1 MLEDEARHHPEPLES
16 EVAAGEGELSSG
28 DVAAFIEALL
38 AILEGGEH
46 EKVGALVE
54 PRLAQPDAVHD
65 AIAKCQFGH
74 GAPRRG
80 VHRRAGGLAASGKTF
95 RVKKMTARPHR
106 HNSPKRTIK
115 RPAGLVS
122 RLLDSHPLPE
132 MRAFKYDVAIS
143 ATEFDALAATELK
156 RRLEHVLAKG
166 VHPGAPIGAT
176 PAIAAAARKALEK
189 EARVVVVLHQRLWGV
204 ASNGDAAAI
213 KTRVGTAKRKDL
225 VIVPIDS
232 SPVPSWLKGVVVKA
246 AGSPTSA
253 AVIDAVV
260 AAVTAS
266 GGAPKRLT
274 EAAIAARLADEET
287 RARAR
292 ASFLSSQR
300 AFALINRELD
310 ALSNTVL
317 KLCQAP
323 GTLPDGLSPQVR
335 RTPDRY
341 TVQIGP
347 VGLSFSWIRG
357 RTNSIAD
364 GQLLVIEWSGQL
376 GEQTTPESRAAMPAF
391 EHVLQPSA
399 TSPEDWQWRRAD
411 LDLCSYTTRDLAAQC
426 VASVVRRLPAP
437 PA

>member
-1 MLEDEARHHPEPLES
+1 M
-16 EVAAGEGELSSG
+16 
-28 DVAAFIEALL
+28 
-38 AILEGGEH
+38 
-46 EKVGALVE
+46 
-54 PRLAQPDAVHD
+54 
-65 AIAKCQFGH
+65 
-74 GAPRRG
+74 
-80 VHRRAGGLAASGKTF
+80 T
-95 RVKKMTARPHR
+95 RV
-106 HNSPKRTIK
+106 
-115 RPAGLVS
+115 
-122 RLLDSHPLPE
+122 
-132 MRAFKYDVAIS
+132 FKYDVAIS
-143 ATEFDALAATELK
+143 ATQFDALAAMELK

-166 VHPGAPIGAT
+166 VNSGAPDGAT
-176 PAIAAAARKALEK
+176 ATVVAAAHKALEK
-189 EARVVVVLHQRLWGV
+189 DARVVVVLHQRLWGV
-204 ASNGDAAAI
+204 GDGDGAVAAI
-213 KTRVGTAKRKDL
+213 KARVGTAKRKDL
-225 VIVPIDS
+225 VIVPLDS
-232 SPVPSWLKGVVVKA
+232 SPVPAWLKGVVVKA

-274 EAAIAARLADEET
+274 EAAVAARLADEET

-376 GEQTTPESRAAMPAF
+376 GEQASPDSRAAMPAF

-426 VASVVRRLPAP
+426 VASVVRRLPTA
-437 PA
+437 AA

>member
-1 MLEDEARHHPEPLES
+1 VPDS
-16 EVAAGEGELSSG
+16 
-28 DVAAFIEALL
+28 
-38 AILEGGEH
+38 
-46 EKVGALVE
+46 LVDYWTLI
-54 PRLAQPDAVHD
+54 PY
-65 AIAKCQFGH
+65 
-74 GAPRRG
+74 
-80 VHRRAGGLAASGKTF
+80 
-95 RVKKMTARPHR
+95 
-106 HNSPKRTIK
+106 
-115 RPAGLVS
+115 
-122 RLLDSHPLPE
+122 E
-132 MRAFKYDVAIS
+132 MKRAFKYDVAIS

-166 VHPGAPIGAT
+166 VNPGAPSGAA
-176 PAIAAAARKALEK
+176 PAVVTASHKALEK
-189 EARVVVVLHQRLWGV
+189 DARVVVVLHQRLWGAGTGNDDV
-204 ASNGDAAAI
+204 AAI
-213 KTRVGTAKRKDL
+213 KARVGTTKRKDL
-225 VIVPIDS
+225 VIVPLDS
-232 SPVPSWLKGVVVKA
+232 TPVPTWLKGVVVKA

-341 TVQIGP
+341 TMQIGP

-376 GEQTTPESRAAMPAF
+376 GEQASPHSRAAMPAV
-391 EHVLQPSA
+391 EHVLQPHA

-411 LDLCSYTTRDLAAQC
+411 LDLCSYTTRDLARQC
-426 VASVVRRLPAP
+426 VASIIRHLPALT
-437 PA
+437 A